1 MRMGLK
7 HIPKMIRVSVVLFLF
22 SLSIFFVSNAVQN
35 MLLYLIFIYV
45 CMYIVNYDSI
55 GYILRIYAK
64 LRQLF
69 IDSKCVRHK
78 YYQILY
84 AKMR

>member
-1 MRMGLK
+1 
-7 HIPKMIRVSVVLFLF
+7 MIRVSVVLFLF
-22 SLSIFFVSNAVQN
+22 SLSIFFFVSKAVQN

-55 GYILRIYAK
+55 GYILRIYGK